1 MCSSR
6 PFAQH
11 ATPAAPAAMSYK
23 LFIPGPIAVSEKT
36 LRAMTRPM
44 IGHRSGDF
52 IALYRSLTP
61 QLQALMGTK
70 DSVYLATSSA
80 WGVMEGALRN
90 VARKKVLCCMN
101 GAFSD
106 KWLDVAKR
114 CGLEADGLRAEW
126 GQPIRPEALRAA
138 LAQGGY
144 DTVTLIHNETSC
156 GCMSDL
162 PALAAVLREFPD
174 VMAIVDTVSSFS
186 AVPIDK
192 DALGLDI
199 VLAGSQKALALPPG
213 LTVVSVSK
221 RALERA
227 ATSPTRGYY
236 FDLVEFEKNHE
247 GGMTPSTPAI
257 SLIYAL
263 QSKLEDIAGEGIA
276 ARYARH
282 VRLNRT
288 VREWGYAKGFKLF
301 PEERYGSVSLN
312 CFANTRGVDLPAL
325 NQKLKARGFVI
336 DGGYGKLKGLTFRIS
351 NMGDETDATIAELLA
366 ALDSSLAEIG
376 A

>member
-1 MCSSR
+1 
-6 PFAQH
+6 
-11 ATPAAPAAMSYK
+11 MSYK

-126 GQPIRPEALRAA
+126 GQPIQPDALRAA
-138 LAQGGY
+138 LAKGGY
-144 DTVTLIHNETSC
+144 DTVTIIHNETSC
-156 GCMSDL
+156 GCMSEL

-174 VMAIVDTVSSFS
+174 VIAIVDTVSSFS

-221 RALERA
+221 RALERS
-227 ATSPTRGYY
+227 ATAPARGYY

-263 QSKLEDIAGEGIA
+263 QSKLEDIAAEGLA

-282 VRLNRT
+282 ARLNRT

-325 NQKLKARGFVI
+325 NQKLKSRGFVI